1 MFAGFGLSHSAENM
15 HADKHEQ
22 KNNYSSSKHIILFTD
37 YEQMYAFIQ
46 DYNIIFMLR
55 SAKEKLK
62 VYYNEILIKL
72 KQSTKK
78 R

>member
-1 MFAGFGLSHSAENM
+1 
-15 HADKHEQ
+15 
-22 KNNYSSSKHIILFTD
+22 
-37 YEQMYAFIQ
+37 MYAFIQ
-46 DYNIIFMLR
+46 DYNIIFMLGN
-55 SAKEKLK
+55 AKEKLT

>member
-1 MFAGFGLSHSAENM
+1 
-15 HADKHEQ
+15 
-22 KNNYSSSKHIILFTD
+22 
-37 YEQMYAFIQ
+37 MYAFIQ
-46 DYNIIFMLR
+46 VYNIIFMLR

>member
-1 MFAGFGLSHSAENM
+1 
-15 HADKHEQ
+15 
-22 KNNYSSSKHIILFTD
+22 
-37 YEQMYAFIQ
+37 MYAFIQ
-46 DYNIIFMLR
+46 DYNFMLGN
-55 SAKEKLK
+55 AKEKLT